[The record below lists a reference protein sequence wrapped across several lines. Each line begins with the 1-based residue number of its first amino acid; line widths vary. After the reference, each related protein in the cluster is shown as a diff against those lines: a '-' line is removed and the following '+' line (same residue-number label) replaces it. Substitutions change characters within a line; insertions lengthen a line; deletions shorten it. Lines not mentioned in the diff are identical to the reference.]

1 MQIYG
6 IDLSME
12 KFDVNYVDEHGKEKG
27 KTVKNELKAI
37 SKFLEELPSDSVL
50 CAENTGVYGDLLL
63 YLSNQFGITICFVPG
78 YTVRH
83 SLGLLKGKSDQ
94 IDARR
99 IREYGERFGDKLVAA
114 RYKDE
119 PIKELEELYTLRTQL
134 IKARKILSTSE
145 TGREHQVMRS
155 ICVHR
160 HVQGAIDK
168 LSLEIA
174 AVESEIEKII
184 LDNQEMKENY
194 ELVKGIT
201 GIGPV
206 IATDLLIK
214 TGNFRTID
222 TPRKAASYA
231 GVCPFP
237 NSTGKMVGKAKTSP
251 FADKKLKS
259 LLYMGAKAAVRFN
272 KEYRL
277 YYQKKKIEGKPHYLI
292 MNNVSNKML
301 RTVYS
306 VIKSKTPW
314 SKDHICLDPRERK
327 VTSSKK
333 IVA

>member
-1 MQIYG
+1 MENVSG
-6 IDLSME
+6 ISGG
-12 KFDVNYVDEHGKEKG
+12 GK
-27 KTVKNELKAI
+27 V
-37 SKFLEELPSDSVL
+37 
-50 CAENTGVYGDLLL
+50 
-63 YLSNQFGITICFVPG
+63 
-78 YTVRH
+78 
-83 SLGLLKGKSDQ
+83 
-94 IDARR
+94 
-99 IREYGERFGDKLVAA
+99 
-114 RYKDE
+114 KDE

-194 ELVKGIT
+194 EQVKGIT

-214 TGNFRTID
+214 TGLPDDRYAPKSSF
-222 TPRKAASYA
+222 YA

-259 LLYMGAKAAVRFN
+259 LFIYG
-272 KEYRL
+272 
-277 YYQKKKIEGKPHYLI
+277 
-292 MNNVSNKML
+292 
-301 RTVYS
+301 
-306 VIKSKTPW
+306 
-314 SKDHICLDPRERK
+314 C
-327 VTSSKK
+327 
-333 IVA
+333 